1 MRHSLR
7 STFAGRTR
15 RTSLILAAVSVALAV
30 AIPSAASAAAFTAHL
45 KAPNHTPIAN
55 KKWPITVTATK
66 GRTKL
71 SGSVSYRFLF
81 DGQVVGSRPGRSF
94 KNGVCHDTLLFPG
107 EAEGHAI
114 TLQVVVKTRYG
125 TDYINW
131 AVTTKK

>member
-7 STFAGRTR
+7 SPFAGRTR

-45 KAPNHTPIAN
+45 EAPNHTPIAN
-55 KKWPITVTATK
+55 KKWWITVTATK

-81 DGQVVGSRPGRSF
+81 DGQVVGSKPGRSF
-94 KNGVCHDTLLFPG
+94 KDGVCKDWLLFPG
-107 EAEGHAI
+107 DAEGHAI

-125 TDYINW
+125 TDYIDW